1 MREDRPMSEEIEGA
15 EPDGAGV
22 AGDYAALRRGVGAV
36 WLDRDFLK
44 VHGPDTYSWLQGQ
57 LSQDVSGLAV
67 GDAVESFLL
76 QPQGKVDAMVRITR
90 TDDGEAVIDVEG
102 GFGAAV
108 AERLNR
114 FKLRVKAEIEELDW
128 RCLALRGPKA
138 HDLAPITGAVV
149 DADWPG
155 LPGVDVIGVEP
166 GVPEDVRL
174 CGDEAWQAVRI
185 EAGIP
190 VMGAELTERTIPAE
204 AGVVERTVSF
214 TKGCFTGQELVAR
227 IDSRG
232 GNVARHLRGVVIAG
246 DLVPPVGAAVV
257 VEGKESGS
265 LTSVAQSPDRRSP
278 VALAYVRRDVVPPAD
293 GEVRWEGGRASA
305 RIETLPLA

>member
-1 MREDRPMSEEIEGA
+1 MTDQRGQSEDSE
-15 EPDGAGV
+15 V
-22 AGDYAALRRGVGAV
+22 AADYAALRRDVGAV

-44 VHGPDTYSWLQGQ
+44 VEGPDTFSFLQGQ
-57 LSQDVSGLAV
+57 LSQDVSGLAI
-67 GDAVESFLL
+67 GDAAESFLL

-90 TDDGEAVIDVEG
+90 TDDEEAVIDVDG

-114 FKLRVKAEIEELDW
+114 FKLRVKVDLEELDW

-138 HDLAPITGAVV
+138 HDLEPITGAVV

-166 GVPEDVRL
+166 GVPDDVRQ
-174 CGDEAWQAVRI
+174 CGEEAWQVVRI

-190 VMGAELTERTIPAE
+190 LMGTELSERTIPAE

-232 GNVARHLRGVVIAG
+232 GNVPRHLRGVEVAG
-246 DLVPPVGAAVV
+246 DRVPPVGSVVV
-257 VEGKESGS
+257 VEAKEVGS
-265 LTSVAQSPDRRSP
+265 LTSVAWSPGTGGP
-278 VALAYVRRDVVPPAD
+278 VALAYVRPDVTPPAD
-293 GEVRWEGGRASA
+293 AEVRWEGGEAPA
-305 RIETLPLA
+305 RIETLRLG